1 MLKRLIFAC
10 SFLMSGPA
18 VAEGAPDYLLAL
30 PDCSV
35 RNEACVSITAY
46 SPSQSA
52 APQFSSMR
60 PYEGTQSLSVSLR
73 RPGSDEIENRDLL
86 AFEMADGCGS
96 ALALSLRGYSKT
108 GSPVIRT
115 IEGDV
120 ELIAHNLELGTK
132 SFITFH
138 AGTGEYL
145 EDLFLPSDSPR
156 HEPFYADQDGL
167 IWYQV
172 RDDNDCYAAINE
184 ATPQLISDRAQCQ
197 PDAETEFG
205 IIGAEAIE
213 NPKSISGPLSENE
226 DFLWL
231 VDRFQGPVWQID
243 GTEIVIV
250 DIREPCS

>member
-35 RNEACVSITAY
+35 WSEACVVVTGHGSVQTHAT
-46 SPSQSA
+46 
-52 APQFSSMR
+52 QFSSMR
-60 PYEGTQSLSVSLR
+60 PFEGTLSVPVSFR
-73 RPGSDEIENRDLL
+73 KTGAVDTEERDLV
-86 AFEMADGCGS
+86 AFDLPDGCGS
-96 ALALSLRGYSKT
+96 LMVMALRGYSES
-108 GSPVIRT
+108 GSPIIRT

-120 ELIAHNLELGTK
+120 EFISHDLNIGTK

-145 EDLFLPSDSPR
+145 EDLFLPSDAPR
-156 HEPFYADQDGL
+156 YEPFYADQDGL

-172 RDDNDCYAAINE
+172 REENDCYAAISE
-184 ATPQLISDRAQCQ
+184 AAPQLISDRAQCQ
-197 PDAETEFG
+197 SDAETEFG

>member
-1 MLKRLIFAC
+1 MLKRLIFAF
-10 SFLMSGPA
+10 SLPFLGFA
-18 VAEGAPDYLLAL
+18 TAEGGLDFN
-30 PDCSV
+30 
-35 RNEACVSITAY
+35 RAY
-46 SPSQSA
+46 ASEYTSA
-52 APQFSSMR
+52 NSF
-60 PYEGTQSLSVSLR
+60 EGA
-73 RPGSDEIENRDLL
+73 RD
-86 AFEMADGCGS
+86 S
-96 ALALSLRGYSKT
+96 TYVVSLRGYSKT

-145 EDLFLPSDSPR
+145 EDLFLPSDAPR
-156 HEPFYADQDGL
+156 HDPFYADQDGL

-184 ATPQLISDRAQCQ
+184 AAPQLISDRAQCQ
-197 PDAETEFG
+197 SDAETEFG